1 MERKR
6 KNNGNYDYW
15 EKVEKKKI
23 LGNLIKIKIFGK
35 FKVYDGESVDVVGG
49 RGG

>member
-6 KNNGNYDYW
+6 KNNGNYDHW

-23 LGNLIKIKIFGK
+23 LGNLIKIKTPGK
-35 FKVYDGESVDVVGG
+35 LKVHDGESVDVAGG